1 MSRDENDHFDLF
13 EEIARGCLYRGGKD
27 MQTFLNGYAWGAI
40 MFGILVVALFL
51 IGILK
56 GY

>member
-40 MFGILVVALFL
+40 MFGILVVALVL